1 CPCALGLATPTSIMV
16 GTGRAAETG
25 ILFKGGEHLE
35 RTYQIDT
42 LVLDKTGTITKGKPE
57 VTDYLGDEETLQ
69 LLASA
74 EKGSEHPLAGAIV
87 AFAKEREIDF
97 LDVDEFNAIPGQGI
111 SAKIAGKHILVGN
124 RKLMRGH
131 QVQIDGYEET
141 LNEFEMNGKT
151 AMLIAI
157 NGDYRGIIAV
167 ADTIK
172 DSAKEAIEQ
181 LNKMGIEVVM
191 LTGDN
196 ERTAQAIAKQVGI
209 HHVVAQVLPDEKAE
223 KIKELQALGKK

>member
-1 CPCALGLATPTSIMV
+1 
-16 GTGRAAETG
+16 
-25 ILFKGGEHLE
+25 
-35 RTYQIDT
+35 
-42 LVLDKTGTITKGKPE
+42 
-57 VTDYLGDEETLQ
+57 
-69 LLASA
+69 
-74 EKGSEHPLAGAIV
+74 
-87 AFAKEREIDF
+87 EIDF

-111 SAKIAGKHILVGN
+111 SAKIAGNHILVGN

-157 NGDYRGIIAV
+157 NGNYRGMIAV

-181 LNKMGIEVVM
+181 LNEMGIEVVM

-196 ERTAQAIAKQVGI
+196 ERTAEAIAKQVGI

-223 KIKELQALGKK
+223 KIKELQALGKKVAMVGDGINDAPALVIADIGIAIGTGTEVAIVAADVTILGGELLLIPKAINISHATIRNIKQNLFCSFAYNT